1 MVLNAHSVL
10 ILVATIIFGVG
21 FGVLLMAEPTGK
33 TLWELLFLGSAF
45 FAAGHVI
52 P

>member
-1 MVLNAHSVL
+1 MVLTASSVL
-10 ILVATIIFGVG
+10 IIIACIIFGVG
-21 FGVLLMAEPTGK
+21 FGVLIMAEPTGK
-33 TLWELLFLGSAF
+33 TLWELIFLGSTF

>member
-1 MVLNAHSVL
+1 MVLTVSS
-10 ILVATIIFGVG
+10 ILVIIAVIIFGVG

-33 TLWELLFLGSAF
+33 TLWELIFLGSAF